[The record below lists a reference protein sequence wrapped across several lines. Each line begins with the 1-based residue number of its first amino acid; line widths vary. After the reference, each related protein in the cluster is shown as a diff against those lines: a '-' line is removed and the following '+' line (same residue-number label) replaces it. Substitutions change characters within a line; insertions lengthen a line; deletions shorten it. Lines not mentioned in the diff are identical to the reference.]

1 MTEMLNRLHE
11 LAERAAE
18 TARTAHEGAF
28 AGREE
33 AEALI
38 ETGLYLARCKLFPE
52 AREPSPFGR
61 LEYLTGG
68 KARIVRPRRRT
79 S

>member
-1 MTEMLNRLHE
+1 MTEMLKRLHE

-18 TARTAHEGAF
+18 TARTAYEDPYPSQEF
-28 AGREE
+28 

-38 ETGLYLARCKLFPE
+38 ETGLYLARRKVFPE

-61 LEYLTGG
+61 LEYLPGG
-68 KARIVRPRRRT
+68 KARIVRPGRST